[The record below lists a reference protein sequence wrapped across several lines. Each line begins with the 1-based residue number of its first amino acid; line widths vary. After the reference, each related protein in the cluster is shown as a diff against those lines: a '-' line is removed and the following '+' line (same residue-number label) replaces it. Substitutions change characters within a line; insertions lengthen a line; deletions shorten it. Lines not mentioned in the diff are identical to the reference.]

1 MISTKP
7 WYGKL
12 LAVLG
17 LIALLSFLG
26 LAITGY
32 LGDKQSKK
40 QTQGLEIKVKSLA
53 GALEDQTR
61 TSEERNRALTDQIGD
76 CNAMMQA
83 LRTKSH
89 APAHF
94 KRGISEKVTTSDSI
108 RTTRKR

>member
-17 LIALLSFLG
+17 FSALLFFLG

-32 LGDKQSKK
+32 LDNKQSKQ
-40 QTQGLEIKVKSLA
+40 QTQRLETKM
-53 GALEDQTR
+53 EEQTR

-76 CNAMMQA
+76 CNARVEA
-83 LRTKSH
+83 LSTKLR
-89 APAHF
+89 APAHL
-94 KRGISEKVTTSDSI
+94 KRGISEKVTTSDSVT
-108 RTTRKR
+108 TTRKR